1 MSKVELQ
8 AKVDAL
14 EREIKFFTCLY
25 EGVSLPSSCPY
36 PGSIVWKDRC
46 VNEQLL
52 THQELKEPRDS
63 SVLGC
68 WEHCREKQE

>member
-25 EGVSLPSSCPY
+25 ERVSLPQFLY
-36 PGSIVWKDRC
+36 PSWLRRLEGQMC
-46 VNEQLL
+46 E
-52 THQELKEPRDS
+52 
-63 SVLGC
+63 
-68 WEHCREKQE
+68 

>member
-25 EGVSLPSSCPY
+25 EGVSLPQFLSLS
-36 PGSIVWKDRC
+36 W
-46 VNEQLL
+46 L
-52 THQELKEPRDS
+52 
-63 SVLGC
+63 
-68 WEHCREKQE
+68 HCLEGQMCE

>member
-25 EGVSLPSSCPY
+25 EGVSLP
-36 PGSIVWKDRC
+36 
-46 VNEQLL
+46 QLL
-52 THQELKEPRDS
+52 SPSWFRRLEGQMCE
-63 SVLGC
+63 
-68 WEHCREKQE
+68 

>member
-25 EGVSLPSSCPY
+25 EGVSLPQFLSPSWLNHLE
-36 PGSIVWKDRC
+36 GH
-46 VNEQLL
+46 VNEWLL
-52 THQELKEPRDS
+52 THQEL
-63 SVLGC
+63 
-68 WEHCREKQE
+68 